1 MSVSSGAAAPSYPSV
16 ASRSVIEFSMALG
29 SFAIGI
35 CEFAPMGL
43 MPEMADSLSV
53 SELEVGHFISAYS
66 LGVMVGAP
74 ILAVAGARMQRRYL
88 LLLLMAFFA
97 VGNAVSTLAA
107 DYGAMML
114 SRFLSGMPHGA
125 YFGVMSLVAAS
136 LVPPDGRAKAVS
148 RVMLG
153 ISCAMLFGSPLA
165 TWLGQLAGWRVIFA
179 IIAGLALLTIL
190 MILLCLPETP
200 HEQRNNPLDELK
212 AVRNPAIWMSMIIGS
227 VGFAGMFCA
236 FSYQAPTLINQAKAD
251 PMWIPVALAAFGL
264 GGISG
269 NMFGGWLFDRLR
281 FRSLGILLLWGTVTL
296 LIYPLLT
303 YTLPSMLL
311 GCFLVGTMVSISP
324 ALQTHLIDIAADA
337 QTLAAASSAS
347 VFNIANAMGPW
358 LSGMAVAAGF
368 GWSST
373 GFVGAAMTGLA
384 LLLYLT
390 VGSIAAG
397 QTAPCNANQTAAN

>member
-1 MSVSSGAAAPSYPSV
+1 MLIALCAGFSMSSASGLPVYPSLG
-16 ASRSVIEFSMALG
+16 ARSVIEFSIALG

-43 MPEMADSLSV
+43 MPEMSASLAI
-53 SELEVGHFISAYS
+53 SEFQVGHFISAYS

-74 ILAVAGARMQRRYL
+74 LLAVLGARLFRRHL

-97 VGNAVSTLAA
+97 LGNVLSAVAEG
-107 DYGAMML
+107 YNAML
-114 SRFLSGMPHGA
+114 VSRFISGMPHGA

-136 LVPPDGRAKAVS
+136 LVPEDGRAKAVS

-153 ISCAMLFGSPLA
+153 ISAAMLLGSPLA
-165 TWLGQLAGWRVIFA
+165 TWFGQTAGWRTSFVLVSV
-179 IIAGLALLTIL
+179 LALITMV
-190 MILLCLPETP
+190 MIFYFLPANPAE
-200 HEQRNNPLDELK
+200 HRNNPLNELK
-212 AVRNPAIWMSMIIGS
+212 AVRNPAIWMAMIIGS

-236 FSYQAPTLINQAKAD
+236 FSYLAPTLIYQAQAD
-251 PMWIPVALAAFGL
+251 ASWVPVALGSFGL
-264 GGISG
+264 GAVAG
-269 NMFGGWLFDRLR
+269 NMAGDWLFDRLR
-281 FRSLGILLLWGTVTL
+281 FKALGLLLLWGTIAL
-296 LIYPLLT
+296 LLYPLLT
-303 YTLPSMLL
+303 YSLPGMLL

-324 ALQTHLIDIAADA
+324 ALQTHLMDIAAGA

-373 GFVGAAMTGLA
+373 GFVGAAMTALA

-390 VGSIAAG
+390 TGKIAAPKPA
-397 QTAPCNANQTAAN
+397 TA

>member
-1 MSVSSGAAAPSYPSV
+1 MPVSSADTSVAVNEYPSF
-16 ASRSVIEFSMALG
+16 AKRSVIEFSMALG

-43 MPEMADSLSV
+43 MPEMSSALQLT
-53 SELEVGHFISAYS
+53 ELETGHFISAYS

-74 ILAVAGARMQRRYL
+74 LLAVMGARLERRWL
-88 LLLLMAFFA
+88 LVLLMAFFA
-97 VGNAVSTLAA
+97 LGNAFSAVA
-107 DYGAMML
+107 DNYGDMML

-153 ISCAMLFGSPLA
+153 ISSAMLFGSPLS
-165 TWLGQLAGWRVIFA
+165 TWLGQEAGWRTTFMLVTGFA
-179 IIAGLALLTIL
+179 LFTML
-190 MILLCLPETP
+190 MIFLFLPHNP
-200 HEQRNNPLDELK
+200 HEQRNNPLNELK

-251 PMWIPVALAAFGL
+251 PSWIPVALAAFGL
-264 GGISG
+264 GGFCG
-269 NMFGGWLFDRLR
+269 NIFGGWLFDRLQ
-281 FRSLGILLLWGTVTL
+281 FRSFGVLLLWGTITL
-296 LIYPLLT
+296 LLYPLLT

-324 ALQTHLIDIAADA
+324 ALQTHLMDIAADA

-347 VFNIANAMGPW
+347 VFNVANAMGPW

-373 GFVGAAMTGLA
+373 GFVGAAMTALA
-384 LLLYLT
+384 LLLYVT
-390 VGSIAAG
+390 MGKIASG
-397 QTAPCNANQTAAN
+397 QTLKAA

>member
-1 MSVSSGAAAPSYPSV
+1 MSVSSGQGMEYPSL
-16 ASRSVIEFSMALG
+16 AKRSIIEFSMALG

-43 MPEMADSLSV
+43 MPEMSSSMQI
-53 SELEVGHFISAYS
+53 SEFEVGNFISAYS

-74 ILAVAGARMQRRYL
+74 LLAVLGARLERRWL
-88 LLLLMAFFA
+88 LLLLMAFFTF
-97 VGNAVSTLAA
+97 GNGLSVMAQS
-107 DYGAMML
+107 YGDMML

-125 YFGVMSLVAAS
+125 YFGVMSLIAAS
-136 LVPPDGRAKAVS
+136 LVPPNGRAKAVS

-153 ISCAMLFGSPLA
+153 ITGAMLFGSPLA
-165 TWLGQLAGWRVIFA
+165 TWLGQEAGWRSAFA
-179 IIAGLALLTIL
+179 LVAGCAILTMA
-190 MILLCLPETP
+190 MILLFLPHNPNEV
-200 HEQRNNPLDELK
+200 RNNPVNELK

-251 PMWIPVALAAFGL
+251 PSWVPVALAAFGL
-264 GGISG
+264 GGVAG
-269 NMFGGWLFDRLR
+269 NMFGGWLFDKLQ
-281 FRSLGILLLWGTVTL
+281 FRSLGVLLLWGTIAL
-296 LIYPLLT
+296 LMYPLFT
-303 YTLPSMLL
+303 YTLPSMLI

-324 ALQTHLIDIAADA
+324 ALQTHLMDIAADA

-347 VFNIANAMGPW
+347 VFNVANAMGPW

-373 GFVGAAMTGLA
+373 GYVGAAMTGLA
-384 LLLYLT
+384 LALYL
-390 VGSIAAG
+390 VFGRIASG
-397 QTAPCNANQTAAN
+397 QTLAANNLSH

>member
-1 MSVSSGAAAPSYPSV
+1 MSVTTGPTAGYPSL
-16 ASRSVIEFSMALG
+16 ATRSLIEFSMALG

-43 MPEMADSLSV
+43 MPEMSATLNV
-53 SELEVGHFISAYS
+53 SEFEVGHFISAYS

-74 ILAVAGARMQRRYL
+74 ILAVLGARLQRRHL

-97 VGNAVSTLAA
+97 VGNAVSALAA

-114 SRFLSGMPHGA
+114 SRFISGMPHGA

-153 ISCAMLFGSPLA
+153 ISSAMLFGSPLA
-165 TWLGQLAGWRVIFA
+165 TWLGQEAGWRTTFA
-179 IIAGLALLTIL
+179 LVSGLAVFTML
-190 MILLCLPETP
+190 MIFIYLPHNP
-200 HEQRNNPLDELK
+200 DEQRNNPLNELK

-251 PMWIPVALAAFGL
+251 PSWIPVALAAFGL

-269 NMFGGWLFDRLR
+269 NIFGGWLFDRLQ
-281 FRSLGILLLWGTVTL
+281 FRSLGLLLLWGTIAL

-324 ALQTHLIDIAADA
+324 ALQTHLMDIAADA

-373 GFVGAAMTGLA
+373 GFVGAAMTALA
-384 LLLYLT
+384 LLLYVT
-390 VGSIAAG
+390 TGRIASG
-397 QTAPCNANQTAAN
+397 QTLNNAAA